1 VRESLTRRTLKGA
14 AWIGGA
20 SVIRL
25 GLRIVSVAILAR
37 LLTPQEYGIVAG
49 ALIAMDF
56 AAMVYGM
63 GLAPTLI
70 QRKDVRPD
78 HVATALSSALFI
90 AVLAAAGM
98 WYAAPHIADVMQIP
112 ELAQILRVL
121 AWLTPLGAFT
131 VLCEALLARHM
142 QLKSV
147 ALRPLFS
154 FTIAT
159 FLVAIPMAWYGFG
172 YWSLVAL
179 QAADTVVGVL
189 TLGLA
194 ARKLLVRPGFS
205 RRAFSELWQLSL
217 GFTLNQP
224 FAYVAQN
231 ADKFLISRFLGA
243 DSLGLYTRASF
254 ITTTAAN
261 LFGNITRLSVFPA
274 MAQVRG
280 DKERLRNALLTS
292 LSTVALLT
300 LPTTAFCV
308 IFAKELVGLLLG
320 RQWDAAVA
328 PFAILSGALYLR
340 LAWRVCAAVFQ
351 ALGRPNRITAI
362 HFLRAAALIL
372 CISFAQ
378 PYGLAA
384 ISAAVVAVMVLVLA
398 IMFAVVTHDIELSFH
413 RLAAVHLQ
421 PLVISVAVIGVGVT
435 LKASLPD
442 LPGPVLLAITLVVLL
457 ASLLPI
463 IFFQKRRV
471 LGPYN
476 VALLRRTQG
485 GL

>member
-1 VRESLTRRTLKGA
+1 
-14 AWIGGA
+14 
-20 SVIRL
+20 
-25 GLRIVSVAILAR
+25 
-37 LLTPQEYGIVAG
+37 
-49 ALIAMDF
+49 
-56 AAMVYGM
+56 MVYGM

-78 HVATALSSALFI
+78 HVATAFSSALFM

-98 WYAAPHIADVMQIP
+98 WYAAPLIADVMQIP
-112 ELAQILRVL
+112 ELTQILKVL

-159 FLVAIPMAWYGFG
+159 LFVAIPMAWYGFG
-172 YWSLVAL
+172 YWSLVAM
-179 QAADTVVGVL
+179 QAADTVVGML
-189 TLGLA
+189 TLGFA
-194 ARKLLVRPGFS
+194 ARRLLARPGFS
-205 RRAFSELWQLSL
+205 RQAFNELWQLSL

-224 FAYVAQN
+224 FGYVARN
-231 ADKFLISRFLGA
+231 VDKFLIGRFLGA

-274 MAQVRG
+274 MAQVQE
-280 DKERLRNALLTS
+280 DNERLRNALLKS
-292 LSTVALLT
+292 LSVVAFLT
-300 LPTTAFCV
+300 LPATAFCIV
-308 IFAKELVGLLLG
+308 FAKELVGLLLG
-320 RQWDAAVA
+320 RQWHAAVN

-340 LAWRVCAAVFQ
+340 LAWRLCAAVFQ
-351 ALGRPNRITAI
+351 ALGRPNRITAV
-362 HFLRAAALIL
+362 HLLRAAALIL

-384 ISAAVVAVMVLVLA
+384 ISAAVVVVLALVVA
-398 IMFAVVTHDIELSFH
+398 IMFAVVTRDIDLSFH
-413 RLAAVHLQ
+413 RLAAAHLQ
-421 PLVISVAVIGVGVT
+421 PVVISVAVLGVGLT
-435 LKASLPD
+435 LKASLAD
-442 LPGPVLLAITLVVLL
+442 IPGPVLLAIALAVVLV
-457 ASLLPI
+457 SLLPLI
-463 IFFQKRRV
+463 LIQKRRV
-471 LGPYN
+471 LGSYN
-476 VALLRRTQG
+476 IALLRRMEG

>member
-1 VRESLTRRTLKGA
+1 VRESLTRQTLKGA

-25 GLRIVSVAILAR
+25 GLRIVSVAILGR

-78 HVATALSSALFI
+78 HVATAFSSALFM

-98 WYAAPHIADVMQIP
+98 WYAAPLIADVMQIP
-112 ELAQILRVL
+112 ELTQILKVL

-159 FLVAIPMAWYGFG
+159 LFVAIPMAWYGFG
-172 YWSLVAL
+172 YWSLVAM
-179 QAADTVVGVL
+179 QAADTVVGML
-189 TLGLA
+189 TLGFA
-194 ARKLLVRPGFS
+194 ARRLLARPGFS
-205 RRAFSELWQLSL
+205 RQAFNELWQLSL

-224 FAYVAQN
+224 FGYVARN
-231 ADKFLISRFLGA
+231 VDKFLIGRFVGA

-274 MAQVRG
+274 MAQVQE
-280 DKERLRNALLTS
+280 DNERLRNALLKS
-292 LSTVALLT
+292 LSVVAFLT
-300 LPTTAFCV
+300 LPATAFCIV
-308 IFAKELVGLLLG
+308 FAKELVGLLLG
-320 RQWDAAVA
+320 RQWHAAVN

-340 LAWRVCAAVFQ
+340 LAWRLCAAVFQ
-351 ALGRPNRITAI
+351 ALGRPNRITAV
-362 HFLRAAALIL
+362 HLLRAAALIL

-384 ISAAVVAVMVLVLA
+384 ISAAVVVVLALVVA
-398 IMFAVVTHDIELSFH
+398 IMFAVVTRDIDLSFH
-413 RLAAVHLQ
+413 RLAAAHLQ
-421 PLVISVAVIGVGVT
+421 PVVISVAVLGVGLT
-435 LKASLPD
+435 LKASLAD
-442 LPGPVLLAITLVVLL
+442 IPGPVLLAIALAVVLV
-457 ASLLPI
+457 SLLPLI
-463 IFFQKRRV
+463 LIQKRRV
-471 LGPYN
+471 LGSYN
-476 VALLRRTQG
+476 IALLRRMEG